1 VRRVRKR
8 VEWKTMNEAQR
19 KEWLG
24 KHGKEVLERVGI
36 REGCVVLDFGCG
48 SGTYTIPAARLAG
61 SRGRVYA
68 LDKDKVALGGLGRRA
83 LKEGLRNIQTILSSD
98 LATGLGNECVDVVLL
113 HDVIHLIDERAV
125 LFEKVYEVLKPD
137 GQVSVYPMH
146 IDSDEVSRQ
155 MRESGFS
162 LAAEEYEGSILVFR
176 KANGRRC

>member
-1 VRRVRKR
+1 
-8 VEWKTMNEAQR
+8 MNETER

-24 KHGKEVLERVGI
+24 DHSKEVLERVGI
-36 REGCVVLDFGCG
+36 RRGCVVLDFGCG

-68 LDKDKVALGGLGRRA
+68 LDKDKVALEGLGKKA

-98 LATGLGNECVDVVLL
+98 LATGLGDECVDVVLL
-113 HDVIHLIDERAV
+113 HDVIHLIDERAA
-125 LFEKVYEVLKPD
+125 LFGKVYEVLKPG

-146 IDSDEVSRQ
+146 VDSDEVSRQ

-176 KANGRRC
+176 KANGGRC

>member
-1 VRRVRKR
+1 
-8 VEWKTMNEAQR
+8 MNEAQR

-24 KHGKEVLERVGI
+24 KHSKEVLERVGI

-48 SGTYTIPAARLAG
+48 TGAYAIPAARLAG

-68 LDKDKVALGGLGRRA
+68 LDKDKAALAGLGRKA
-83 LKEGLRNIQTILSSD
+83 LKKGLRNIQTILSSD
-98 LATGLGNECVDVVLL
+98 LDTGLGDECVDVVLL

-125 LFEKVYEVLKPD
+125 LFEKVFKVLKPD

-146 IDSDEVSRQ
+146 VDNDEMSRQ

-162 LAAEEYEGSILVFR
+162 LAAEEYEGNILVFR
-176 KANGRRC
+176 KANGGHR